1 MRSSVTPSCGNSAG
15 FQPYCIPFLHGCC
28 AMTKKIPPSQYIR
41 RRVITVLPLLFAS
54 PSRKRPQ
61 QVPDLHSS
69 AVKGGPFA
77 ALLWILS
84 GRSNRCPAHVL
95 SSVRRSEAMFI
106 CVPSGPSQHRRIL
119 LCYGRPLGFLCKISG
134 RLLSSSLL
142 LKIYSDLFDL

>member
-1 MRSSVTPSCGNSAG
+1 
-15 FQPYCIPFLHGCC
+15 
-28 AMTKKIPPSQYIR
+28 MTKKIPPSQYIR
-41 RRVITVLPLLFAS
+41 RRVITVLPLLFAFS
-54 PSRKRPQ
+54 SRKRPQ
-61 QVPDLHSS
+61 RVPDLHSS

-84 GRSNRCPAHVL
+84 GLSNRCPAHVL

-119 LCYGRPLGFLCKISG
+119 LCHGRPLGFLCKISG